1 MFIYAYNK
9 TSAHHDAIEGSPK
22 FTQFKLKKSDMGITL
37 TESAARHIKLY
48 LTEHGSKV
56 AFRVAVKSTG
66 CSGYMY
72 VIEAADEI
80 KEQDHVFESN
90 GIKVIVDPESFN
102 LLAGTELDYTRDGIN
117 EGFRFH
123 NPNVQ
128 TTCGCGESFNV

>member
-1 MFIYAYNK
+1 
-9 TSAHHDAIEGSPK
+9 
-22 FTQFKLKKSDMGITL
+22 MGITL
-37 TESAARHIKLY
+37 TESAARHIKRY
-48 LTEHGSKV
+48 LTKHGSKV
-56 AFRVAVKSTG
+56 AFRVGVKSTG

-80 KEQDHVFESN
+80 KEKDHVFESN

>member
-1 MFIYAYNK
+1 
-9 TSAHHDAIEGSPK
+9 
-22 FTQFKLKKSDMGITL
+22 MGITL
-37 TESAARHIKLY
+37 TESAARHIKRY
-48 LTEHGSKV
+48 LTEHDNKV
-56 AFRVAVKSTG
+56 AFRVGVKSTG